1 MTPWGRNPSEVIIV
15 SRDTEINLEQFN
27 TRINDIAVLLDD
39 VLRSFLLVLSKM
51 HNLPGSNPAIEPL
64 LKRISLAVI
73 AMSYVSKENLDKT
86 LELNLHLPTLPPDGI
101 DELIDTISDIR
112 DFYSYAA
119 DEATATT
126 QTQTV
131 SGRLTHTFVRPEFP
145 IIPDDED

>member
-1 MTPWGRNPSEVIIV
+1 MTPWDRNRPEVTIV
-15 SRDTEINLEQFN
+15 SGDIGINLEQFN
-27 TRINDIAVLLDD
+27 TRINDTAESLEEVLWGF
-39 VLRSFLLVLSKM
+39 LRILNKL

-73 AMSYVSKENLDKT
+73 AMCYVSEENLDKT
-86 LELNLHLPTLPPDGI
+86 LEINLHLPTLPPDGI